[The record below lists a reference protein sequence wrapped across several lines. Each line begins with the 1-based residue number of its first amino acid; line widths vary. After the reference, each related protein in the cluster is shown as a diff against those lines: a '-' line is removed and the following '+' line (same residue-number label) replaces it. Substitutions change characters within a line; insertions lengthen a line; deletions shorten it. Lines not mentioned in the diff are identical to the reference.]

1 MDSVELF
8 FNGVS
13 QGMQDINHKNGK
25 EPFGYWQIEYHKGEI
40 KAVAYDEDGN
50 IVAEE
55 VKKSFGDPTKIILV
69 PETEKYGNLYF
80 IQIMTAD
87 KDGTLVEN
95 ARNYITIK
103 VTGDAELVG
112 TDNGDSSDYDEYKS
126 KDGIIHSRRLFSN
139 RLLAIVCAKSENS
152 TFEVT
157 AASKDL
163 PNASIRYSDKKWC
176 GVSSDSSIKPEIDF
190 VPTRKIEI
198 IADGATKMNKDNL
211 SIKVTAKVLPS
222 NATLKE
228 VNWNPVL
235 KECVKSDYI
244 SVNDLEK
251 KEEGSGIETKLI
263 QAEADGECI
272 LRLTAR
278 NGTQLDEIIS
288 DLPFS
293 ETGLGT
299 KNLNTYELI
308 EAIRYT
314 NWDQTKT
321 KPPITRESGIS
332 TNDIGDTWIS
342 FDKVDFGK
350 DGSDTIH
357 IPIFTWNSPLKLEI
371 FDGNGID
378 GECLGKFTYEH
389 EPVYNVYSENI
400 FTLTRRIFGV
410 HTVTI
415 RLIQG
420 CDFLGF
426 YMDKSPKA
434 FAKLRALDA
443 NLITG
448 DSFKKTEEAVEGIGN
463 NVVIDFTDM
472 NFGEKTATKITICG
486 KSNTENNTINI
497 KFLDKNGGSTTQI
510 IEFAHTD
517 AYEEKTFDI
526 QSVTGDKKVDF
537 VFLPGCNFDFKWFKF
552 E

>member
-139 RLLAIVCAKSENS
+139 RLLAIVRAKSENS

-293 ETGLGT
+293 VTGLGT

-434 FAKLRALDA
+434 FAKLRALDIKIFSYTSR
-443 NLITG
+443 L
-448 DSFKKTEEAVEGIGN
+448 FKKVKLN
-463 NVVIDFTDM
+463 
-472 NFGEKTATKITICG
+472 
-486 KSNTENNTINI
+486 
-497 KFLDKNGGSTTQI
+497 
-510 IEFAHTD
+510 
-517 AYEEKTFDI
+517 
-526 QSVTGDKKVDF
+526 
-537 VFLPGCNFDFKWFKF
+537 
-552 E
+552 